1 MLRLNPWELA
11 QAWYRESLLEQQL
24 DRWCAVAL
32 VHVGWPVIV
41 ATHKSRN
48 KTIKKKRT
56 VEKPSRHLRPWNPRS
71 LTQSCAL
78 HPNTWTV
85 VFVRA
90 THRCS
95 AGFRRQ
101 HFFQRAPVL
110 TWTKHILMGVS
121 LFEHE
126 DAVNHGLALG
136 RHLPCPCTAPIT
148 SSYQLYC
155 NSSRHSVYASL
166 QDVHSSA
173 RNRATGQT
181 TVA

>member
-1 MLRLNPWELA
+1 M
-11 QAWYRESLLEQQL
+11 
-24 DRWCAVAL
+24 
-32 VHVGWPVIV
+32 IV
-41 ATHKSRN
+41 TTHKSRN
-48 KTIKKKRT
+48 KTIKKKT

-78 HPNTWTV
+78 HPNTWAV
-85 VFVRA
+85 VSVRA

-95 AGFRRQ
+95 AGFRRR

-155 NSSRHSVYASL
+155 NSSRHGVFCFVAGRPQWCTKPCDWPNDYGIVVFFAERIYNCL
-166 QDVHSSA
+166 YLPLVA
-173 RNRATGQT
+173 RTCCGT
-181 TVA
+181 L